1 MLGCINRSLASRT
14 REEVVLDKVGKQIC
28 CQRKR
33 NHTRVALNHVF
44 FQMAGAVKCA
54 TKERRRFREGTNCL

>member
-14 REEVVLDKVGKQIC
+14 REEVVLNKVGKQMC

-33 NHTRVALNHVF
+33 NHKRVALNHVF
-44 FQMAGAVKCA
+44 FQMAGSVKCA
-54 TKERRRFREGTNCL
+54 TKERRRCGEGTNSL